1 MRLEAD
7 PSAFPRSLCLPSSC
21 CPAFR
26 GGCSC
31 QPRAGVRGGP
41 CRPHCQLWVLHLPL
55 LAFPGAGAG
64 QVSQLPLWE
73 ADFPNAL
80 CSSAG
85 VSWLGGPEGTPGLS
99 SQTQLPPRCRRLCSH
114 LRNFP
119 QSGQWDPGGFHC
131 SASQQLQS
139 QGGVPPSPAQPSA
152 PALAPLAPGPG
163 LTQPQQDGQCHV
175 PATARGIFPHP
186 CPGLWDE
193 CGEALERVLGPEAA
207 SVSGASRKQLQVT
220 LVL

>member
-1 MRLEAD
+1 MRPEAD

-41 CRPHCQLWVLHLPL
+41 HRPHCQLWVLHLPL

-73 ADFPNAL
+73 ADVPNAL

-85 VSWLGGPEGTPGLS
+85 VSRLGGPEGTPGLS
-99 SQTQLPPRCRRLCSH
+99 SQTQLPPRCHRLCSH

-139 QGGVPPSPAQPSA
+139 QGGPTFPCPALSSCLGTSGTRTRAHTATAGRAVPCPSYSQRDFPPSLPRAV
-152 PALAPLAPGPG
+152 G
-163 LTQPQQDGQCHV
+163 
-175 PATARGIFPHP
+175 
-186 CPGLWDE
+186 
-193 CGEALERVLGPEAA
+193 
-207 SVSGASRKQLQVT
+207 
-220 LVL
+220 